1 MNRRHWIQQSAFG
14 LGGAALGHL
23 LAAEAPVRRP
33 HHPPKADACIFLGM
47 LGGVSQIDTFD
58 PKPKLVEMNGKIMD
72 WSKEKKTDQ
81 PNLFAKPRKFVASP
95 FRFQKYGKCGR
106 EVSELLPHTAQ
117 CVDDL
122 AIVRSVQSDNGN
134 HPAAVFQMNTGFI
147 IPGNPSMGAWVTY
160 GLGTANKNLP
170 AFVAMPDFRSIPFSG
185 AQQWGSGYLPAE
197 YQGTILRAASEP
209 IRDLQSPPNLD
220 PGLIAAER
228 ETLRKLNNSYTL
240 SRPGNADLQA
250 RIDSYELAYR
260 MQLEVPRVLSIDAE
274 PEAVKEAYGL
284 NDPVTASFGRRCL
297 MARKLVEAGVRFV
310 EIFTPS
316 QSWDAHGD
324 IKKNH
329 EKNARETDKPI
340 AALLN
345 DLKQRGMLSRTL
357 VVYMGEFGRTPDTPA
372 EQETPGRDHNTRC
385 QSMWFAGGG
394 SRGGSIIGTTDDIGH
409 KAVEDIYHMHDV
421 HATILHLM
429 GLSDMRL
436 TYYFAGRNRRLTD
449 LGGRLIKEIVA

>member
-1 MNRRHWIQQSAFG
+1 MINRRQFAYQGVFG
-14 LGGAALGHL
+14 IGSAALGQL
-23 LAAEAPVRRP
+23 LAADQGRGP
-33 HHPPKADACIFLGM
+33 HHAAKADACIFLGM
-47 LGGVSQIDTFD
+47 LGGVSQVDTFD
-58 PKPKLVEMNGKIMD
+58 PKPKLKELDGKIMD

-81 PNLFAKPRKFVASP
+81 PNLFARPRKFVASP
-95 FRFQKYGKCGR
+95 FTFAKYGQCGR
-106 EVSELLPHTAQ
+106 EISNLLPETAKHA
-117 CVDDL
+117 DEL
-122 AIVRSVQSDNGN
+122 ALVRSVQSDNGN

-147 IPGNPSMGAWVTY
+147 IPGNPSMGAWITY
-160 GLGTANKNLP
+160 GLGTRNKNLP

-197 YQGTILRAASEP
+197 YQGMVMRAASEP
-209 IRDLQSPPNLD
+209 VRDLASPAAVEPS
-220 PGLIAAER
+220 LIAAER
-228 ETLRKLNNSYTL
+228 DVMRTLNASFGERRSD
-240 SRPGNADLQA
+240 NADLQA

-260 MQLEVPRVLSIDAE
+260 MQMEVPRVLSIDAE
-274 PEAVKEAYGL
+274 PEAVKEMYGL

-324 IKKNH
+324 ILKNH

-340 AALLN
+340 AALLT
-345 DLKQRGMLSRTL
+345 DLKQRGLLPRTL
-357 VVYMGEFGRTPDTPA
+357 VVWMGEFGRTPDTPA
-372 EQETPGRDHNTRC
+372 DQPVVGRDHNTRC

-394 SRGGSIIGTTDDIGH
+394 VKGGSMVGGTDEIGH
-409 KAVEDIYHMHDV
+409 KAVEDVYHMHDV

-429 GLSDMRL
+429 GLNDMRL

-449 LGGRLIKEIVA
+449 LGGRTIRQIL